1 MEAKTNYSDVREWIG
16 SALDLSSHADGAT
29 HAAADGTMAIGM
41 QQGPREEQQ
50 DCGAALLWLPRG
62 ILSPH
67 CAAVVADGMGGMEDG
82 GWASRRAVEIV
93 VERCLA
99 GDHDTPRD
107 MLADALYHAQRE
119 VLEALKGRGGTTL
132 TAAVWKRQ
140 HGMLVHV
147 GDTRAHL
154 IERGRPFRC
163 LTGDHTRAG
172 LADTV
177 ERLTAGSPAEP
188 YRTEE
193 PYRPIEPDNSLLDAI
208 GIPEGILAERHVLHT
223 PAEGRVVMTSDG
235 AHDPI
240 RGAGTAA
247 FEEQGDEERW
257 TAQRSVE
264 AIWDRL
270 AGETLTDNATVVAIE
285 PGRALQHAE
294 ERFMEKELRFGE
306 VVLVGPTG
314 VLRETLER

>member
-1 MEAKTNYSDVREWIG
+1 MREWIG
-16 SALDLSSHADGAT
+16 GALDLSGHADGAI

-50 DCGAALLWLPRG
+50 DCGAVLLWLPRG

-93 VERCLA
+93 VEQCLA

-107 MLADALYHAQRE
+107 MLADALHRAQRE

-177 ERLTAGSPAEP
+177 ERLTAGSPAGP

-223 PAEGRVVMTSDG
+223 PAEGRVVITSDG

-257 TAQRSVE
+257 TARRSVE

-270 AGETLTDNATVVAIE
+270 SGETLTDNATVVAIE

-294 ERFMEKELRFGE
+294 ERFMEKDLRFGD

-314 VLRETLER
+314 VLRETLA

>member
-1 MEAKTNYSDVREWIG
+1 MKYSDVREWIG
-16 SALDLSSHADGAT
+16 SALDLSNHADGAIHT
-29 HAAADGTMAIGM
+29 AADGTMAIGM

-62 ILSPH
+62 FLSPH
-67 CAAVVADGMGGMEDG
+67 CVAVVADGMGGMEDG

-107 MLADALYHAQRE
+107 MLADALYHAQHE
-119 VLEALKGRGGTTL
+119 VLGALKGRGGTTL

-140 HGMLVHV
+140 HGILIHT

-172 LADTV
+172 LDEAV
-177 ERLTAGSPAEP
+177 KRLTAGSPAEP
-188 YRTEE
+188 YRPTK
-193 PYRPIEPDNSLLDAI
+193 PDNSLLDAI
-208 GIPEGILAERHVLHT
+208 GIRQGVLAERHVLHT
-223 PAEGRVVMTSDG
+223 PAEGRVVITSDG

-257 TAQRSVE
+257 TARRSVE
-264 AIWDRL
+264 TIWDRL
-270 AGETLTDNATVVAIE
+270 AGEALTDNATVVAIE

-294 ERFMEKELRFGE
+294 DRFMEKELRFGD
-306 VVLVGPTG
+306 VVLVAPTG
-314 VLRETLER
+314 VLRETLA

>member
-1 MEAKTNYSDVREWIG
+1 MREWIG
-16 SALDLSSHADGAT
+16 GALDLSGHADGAI

-50 DCGAALLWLPRG
+50 DCGAVLLWLPRG

-107 MLADALYHAQRE
+107 MLADALYRAQHE
-119 VLEALKGRGGTTL
+119 VLEALKGRGGATL

-140 HGMLVHV
+140 HGMLAHV

-172 LADTV
+172 LADAV
-177 ERLTAGSPAEP
+177 ERLTAGTPADP

-257 TAQRSVE
+257 TARRSVE

-270 AGETLTDNATVVAIE
+270 ADETLTDNATVVAIE

-294 ERFMEKELRFGE
+294 EQFMAKELRFGD

>member
-1 MEAKTNYSDVREWIG
+1 MEAKVKYSDVREWIG
-16 SALDLSSHADGAT
+16 SALDLSNHADGAI

-41 QQGPREEQQ
+41 RQGPREEQQ

-62 ILSPH
+62 VLSPH

-107 MLADALYHAQRE
+107 MLADALYRAQHE
-119 VLEALKGRGGTTL
+119 VLAALEGRGGTTL

-140 HGMLVHV
+140 HGMLVHT

-172 LADTV
+172 LDDAV
-177 ERLTAGSPAEP
+177 ERLTAGSPA
-188 YRTEE
+188 E

-208 GIPEGILAERHVLHT
+208 GIRQGVLAERHVVHT
-223 PAEGRVVMTSDG
+223 PAEGRVVITSDG

-247 FEEQGDEERW
+247 FQEQGDEERW
-257 TAQRSVE
+257 TARRSVE

-294 ERFMEKELRFGE
+294 ERFMENELRFGD

-314 VLRETLER
+314 VLRETLA

>member
-1 MEAKTNYSDVREWIG
+1 MEAKTKYSDVREWIG
-16 SALDLSSHADGAT
+16 AALDLGSHADGAI

-50 DCGAALLWLPRG
+50 DCGAALFWLPRG

-93 VERCLA
+93 VEQCLA

-107 MLADALYHAQRE
+107 MLAGALYRAQHE

-132 TAAVWKRQ
+132 TATVWKRQ
-140 HGMLVHV
+140 HGMLIHT

-172 LADTV
+172 LADVV
-177 ERLTAGSPAEP
+177 ERLTAGSPAEH
-188 YRTEE
+188 
-193 PYRPIEPDNSLLDAI
+193 YRPTEPDNSLLDAI

-240 RGAGTAA
+240 RGAGAAA
-247 FEEQGDEERW
+247 FEEQGGEERW
-257 TAQRSVE
+257 TARRSVE
-264 AIWDRL
+264 TIWDRL
-270 AGETLTDNATVVAIE
+270 AEETLTDNATVVAIE

-294 ERFMEKELRFGE
+294 EQFMAKELRFGD

-314 VLRETLER
+314 VLRETLEH

>member
-1 MEAKTNYSDVREWIG
+1 MEAKVKYSDVREWIG
-16 SALDLSSHADGAT
+16 GALDLSNHADGAI

-41 QQGPREEQQ
+41 QQGPREQQQ

-107 MLADALYHAQRE
+107 MLADALYRAQHE
-119 VLEALKGRGGTTL
+119 VLGALKGRGGTTL

-140 HGMLVHV
+140 HGMLVHT

-172 LADTV
+172 LDDAV

-188 YRTEE
+188 YR
-193 PYRPIEPDNSLLDAI
+193 PIKPDNSLLDAI
-208 GIPEGILAERHVLHT
+208 GIRQGVLAERHVLHT
-223 PAEGRVVMTSDG
+223 PAEGRVVITSDG

-247 FEEQGDEERW
+247 FQEQGDEERW
-257 TAQRSVE
+257 TARRSVE

-285 PGRALQHAE
+285 PGRSLQHAE
-294 ERFMEKELRFGE
+294 ERFMEKELRFGD

-314 VLRETLER
+314 VLRETLA

>member
-1 MEAKTNYSDVREWIG
+1 MKYSDVREWIG
-16 SALDLSSHADGAT
+16 SALDLSNHADGAIHT
-29 HAAADGTMAIGM
+29 AADGTMAIGM

-107 MLADALYHAQRE
+107 MLADALYRAQHE
-119 VLEALKGRGGTTL
+119 VLAALEGRGGTTL

-140 HGMLVHV
+140 HGMLVHT

-172 LADTV
+172 HADAV
-177 ERLTAGSPAEP
+177 ERLTAGSPAG
-188 YRTEE
+188 
-193 PYRPIEPDNSLLDAI
+193 PYRPIAPDNSLLDAI
-208 GIPEGILAERHVLHT
+208 GIRQGVLAERQVLHT
-223 PAEGRVVMTSDG
+223 PAEGRVVITSDG

-257 TAQRSVE
+257 TARRSVE

-270 AGETLTDNATVVAIE
+270 AGETLTDNATVIAIE
-285 PGRALQHAE
+285 PGRALRHAE
-294 ERFMEKELRFGE
+294 ERFREKELRFGD
-306 VVLVGPTG
+306 VVLVAPTG
-314 VLRETLER
+314 VLRETLASGVN